1 MTEEPRLHKPSGF
14 FWAPLPTY
22 SSYMYSCI
30 ALYFGKIKM
39 KWNELNASLIFELRA
54 TWNFKRVTAN
64 YSLQF
69 AVSHEKSDAKG
80 LYWLTRLMQLAPSK
94 GIRIRACGKFFA
106 CWIGNPGPWN
116 PECHWQLES
125 GIQVSLKKIW
135 NLVTGILNPRRGIQT
150 PRMSWRALTQ
160 GDATTRKSTW
170 WQKPSGQPAF
180 RDWYSY

>member
-1 MTEEPRLHKPSGF
+1 MNWT
-14 FWAPLPTY
+14 
-22 SSYMYSCI
+22 
-30 ALYFGKIKM
+30 
-39 KWNELNASLIFELRA
+39 ELNASLIFEIRA
-54 TWNFKRVTAN
+54 TWNFERVTAN

-106 CWIGNPGPWN
+106 GWIGNPGPWN

-150 PRMSWRALTQ
+150 PRMSWGPLHKAMQRPENQ
-160 GDATTRKSTW
+160 HGGRN
-170 WQKPSGQPAF
+170 PAGNPLSVTGIHTN
-180 RDWYSY
+180 WNN